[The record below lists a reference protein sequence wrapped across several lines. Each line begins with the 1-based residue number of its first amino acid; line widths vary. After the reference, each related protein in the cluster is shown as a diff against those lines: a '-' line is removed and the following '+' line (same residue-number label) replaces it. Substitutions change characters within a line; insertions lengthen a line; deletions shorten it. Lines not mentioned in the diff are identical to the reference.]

1 VNGPA
6 SRRGYSATAHG
17 YEGTN
22 WPSSLRSAAGL
33 VIAAVALVRTRQ
45 LLLPL
50 AVLLDFLTA
59 ASLLRLAGPPTWPLL
74 GAATLTI
81 AIRQLASRSLRA
93 ARGLGP
99 LGLDHGRVRGSTIKA
114 ALRRR

>member
-1 VNGPA
+1 L
-6 SRRGYSATAHG
+6 TAVIHAIALAV
-17 YEGTN
+17 T
-22 WPSSLRSAAGL
+22 AAGL
-33 VIAAVALVRTRQ
+33 VITAVALVRTRQ

-93 ARGLGP
+93 ARGLTR
-99 LGLDHGRVRGSTIKA
+99 LGLDHGRVRAGAVRA
-114 ALRRR
+114 AFRRR

>member
-1 VNGPA
+1 L
-6 SRRGYSATAHG
+6 TAVIHAIALAV
-17 YEGTN
+17 T
-22 WPSSLRSAAGL
+22 AAGL
-33 VIAAVALVRTRQ
+33 VITAVALVRTRQ

-93 ARGLGP
+93 ARGLTR
-99 LGLDHGRVRGSTIKA
+99 LGLDHGRVRASAVRA
-114 ALRRR
+114 AFRRR

>member
-1 VNGPA
+1 L
-6 SRRGYSATAHG
+6 TAVIHAIALAV
-17 YEGTN
+17 T
-22 WPSSLRSAAGL
+22 AAGL
-33 VIAAVALVRTRQ
+33 VITAVALVRTRQ

-81 AIRQLASRSLRA
+81 AIRQLASRSLRL
-93 ARGLGP
+93 ARGLTR
-99 LGLDHGRVRGSTIKA
+99 LGLDHGRVLA
-114 ALRRR
+114 AAARAAFRRR